1 MSEDVVSDTLESLSA
16 FGSDVGSNSIG
27 KRIDRHAEDYA
38 EDYAEC
44 EDEVESSGQN
54 PSRWAR
60 SGSMYWGVQDS
71 TAALPVGM
79 YTGSWSQG
87 VGYYLDKKANL
98 TDGLIHLPDSAS
110 DSVIDE
116 INRFAELKSE
126 FLARNLV
133 YKRGIFLWGPPGSG
147 KTSTVSQIVDII
159 INKMGGIA
167 FMVED
172 PNVAGECL
180 KLIRRIEPERQIVAI
195 FEDMDALIERYGE
208 AKYLSILDGENQVD
222 NIVFVAT
229 TNYPEKIDKR
239 FINRPS
245 RFDTVI
251 KVGMPSD
258 AARAIYLANKEP
270 SLTQVEIDKYVSLSK
285 GFSLAHMREFIVSTR
300 VFKCDVDWAAKKLR
314 AMMEVNLSSTQDEDR
329 SFGFTSSR
337 SEPKVA
343 SIHAMPKTAE
353 GNAGVVGKSTTTHYR
368 DGTSITVGSASERLP
383 GMGYIGRGI
392 SKF

>member
-1 MSEDVVSDTLESLSA
+1 MSDRDLEAVQEAMSA
-16 FGSDVGSNSIG
+16 FGSDAGDGSVG
-27 KRIDRHAEDYA
+27 KRVDRYADDY
-38 EDYAEC
+38 ETSQEGLDS
-44 EDEVESSGQN
+44 SSGN

-71 TAALPVGM
+71 VEGLPVGM
-79 YTGSWSQG
+79 YTGHYSQG

-110 DSVIDE
+110 DSVLDE

-126 FLARNLV
+126 FVARNMV

-147 KTSTVSQIVDII
+147 KTSTVCQLTDIV

-167 FMVED
+167 FMVD
-172 PNVAGECL
+172 NPDVASECL
-180 KLIRRIEPERQIVAI
+180 KLIRRIEPDRQIVAI
-195 FEDMDALIERYGE
+195 FEDLDALIACYGE

-229 TNYPEKIDKR
+229 TNYPERIDKR

-251 KVGMPSD
+251 KVGMPSA
-258 AARAIYLANKEP
+258 AARAIYLKSKEP
-270 SLTQVEIDKYVSLSK
+270 SLTDAEVDRYVSLSN
-285 GFSLAHMREFIVSTR
+285 GFSLAHMREFIISTR
-300 VFKCDVDWAAKKLR
+300 VFKCDVDWAAAKLR
-314 AMMEVNLSSTQDEDR
+314 AMMEINISSTQDEDR
-329 SFGFTSSR
+329 AFGFTSKR
-337 SEPKVA
+337 NEPKVA
-343 SIHAMPKTAE
+343 SIHAMPKSAE
-353 GNAGVVGKSTTTHYR
+353 SMGDSLVVGQSTTVHYR
-368 DGTSITVGSASERLP
+368 DGVSITTGTSSVRQP